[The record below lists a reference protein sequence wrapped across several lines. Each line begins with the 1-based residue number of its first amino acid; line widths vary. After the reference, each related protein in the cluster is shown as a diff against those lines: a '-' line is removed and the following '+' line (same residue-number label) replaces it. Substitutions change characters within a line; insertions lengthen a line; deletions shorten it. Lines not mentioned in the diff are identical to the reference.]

1 MTMKKILK
9 LNFLTVC
16 IVLAQQ
22 SYALEQI
29 DEQALSNVTGQD
41 GIVITHEISKATAE
55 KINWYDPNPQANTKM
70 GLGFHKFEM
79 EGQAGRSIIS
89 QLEFDVGATDKGAG
103 LRIAAS
109 ISPFTAKA
117 DLNLVK
123 TICTNTDCA
132 PSANTLRTQGT
143 HITNSLGTIG
153 LSTSTPLSILL
164 QTKAGLFNQNE
175 TASIDFRLQNATLSH
190 KLGNNSLILNDFNF
204 NFAGLGYMYVAADE
218 GLVLTTKN
226 GNQDHYINLGR
237 VVDPSEVMAGRA
249 GTNPGVNIDLRYN
262 TPNNERKNI
271 MRMGAS
277 GAVTNARL
285 AFSGDQR
292 SIANFDIANKAANGS
307 SVRETKSAQGYS
319 DLVGNGGLHM
329 ALAADFTNDSDAN
342 IPSNMKPTTLEI
354 GHTGKGSYAIEFS
367 KLRQLT
373 TRDADN
379 RLHGKNAYIDFGD
392 IYFNTITANELEFI
406 VNDNLKQLLNAENN
420 TLKQVVSTAGNGDN
434 FALIAIR
441 GFDFQSIA
449 AKARFISD
457 NSLHELTGDGG
468 SWGIGIPVYN
478 LNANVALRGTTYGAA
493 AQKGIAYNVMASTQG
508 YGIDAKTGQ
517 PSTTSIMLID
527 GATGVHGEAVNYYA
541 GFRNIDAFIESN
553 GVIGYED
560 AGIRV
565 TADKFLIAASAE
577 LAIGQLPGSKYNCV
591 TGVAALCGSY
601 VAQDSFAK
609 SDDVLTNISF
619 KLDGSGQLLIIPGI
633 DPTLSSPDT
642 NFLSYEG
649 KFKFRPLTTTEVADV
664 NNLGSYFRVSDEDV
678 DELGKSQVSAFNFNR
693 IQGEL
698 GLNGKIRLSEDTVVM
713 DNQVQINPNK
723 NIADPLRTNFAM
735 QTNNG
740 EMRKIADIALTGG
753 TMRSTLGIKPR

>member
-1 MTMKKILK
+1 MIMKKILK

-22 SYALEQI
+22 SYALVQI

-41 GIVITHEISKATAE
+41 GIVITHEMSKAAAE

-70 GLGFHKFEM
+70 GIGFHKFEM
-79 EGQAGRSIIS
+79 EGQAGRPIIS

-117 DLNLVK
+117 DLNLIK
-123 TICTNTDCA
+123 TLCSNADCA

-153 LSTSTPLSILL
+153 ISTSTPLSILL

-175 TASIDFRLQNATLSH
+175 TVSIDFRLQNATLSH

-237 VVDPSEVMAGRA
+237 VIDPSEVAAGRDA
-249 GTNPGVNIDLRYN
+249 TNPGINIDLRYN

-285 AFSGDQR
+285 AFTGDQ
-292 SIANFDIANKAANGS
+292 STIANFDIANKAANGS

-319 DLVGNGGLHM
+319 ALVGDGGLHM
-329 ALAADFTNDSDAN
+329 ALSADFTSEKDAN

-367 KLRQLT
+367 KLRPLT
-373 TRDADN
+373 TRDAN
-379 RLHGKNAYIDFGD
+379 NQLHGKNAYIDFGD
-392 IYFNTITANELEFI
+392 IYFNTITGKDLEFI
-406 VNDNLKQLLNAENN
+406 VNDKLKQLLNAKDNN
-420 TLKQVVSTAGNGDN
+420 LKQVISTAGNGDN

-457 NSLHELTGDGG
+457 NSLSELTGDGG

-508 YGIDAKTGQ
+508 YGIDAKTGL
-517 PSTTSIMLID
+517 PSTTSIILID

-541 GFRNIDAFIESN
+541 GFRNIDALIESN

-560 AGIRV
+560 EGIRI
-565 TADKFLIAASAE
+565 TADKLLIAASAE
-577 LAIGQLPGSKYNCV
+577 LAIGQLPGSKYNCT
-591 TGVAALCGSY
+591 TGSSLCGTY
-601 VAQDSFAK
+601 VPQDSFAK
-609 SDDVLTNISF
+609 ADDVLTNISF
-619 KLDGSGQLLIIPGI
+619 RLDGSGHLLIIPGV
-633 DPTLSSPDT
+633 DPTFSSPDT
-642 NFLSYEG
+642 NFLSFDG
-649 KFKFRPLTTTEVADV
+649 KFKFRPLTTTEVADA
-664 NNLGSYFRVSDEDV
+664 NNLGSYFRISDEDI
-678 DELGKSQVSAFNFNR
+678 DASGKPQVSALNFNR

-698 GLNGKIRLSEDTVVM
+698 GLKGKIRLSEDTVVM
-713 DNQVQINPNK
+713 DNQVQINPNR

-735 QTNNG
+735 QTNNS